1 MAIKADNEGSLSFT
15 EIAAEWNK
23 SRGATDTHSLDEYH
37 SGESLVFAGAADGS
51 GNAIPSSGTISFS
64 DFYDTT
70 SFAEPGSFTTIT
82 SSTTAVVTAGANAI
96 LINQAVGGGGEG
108 LNGLGYDRSGVES
121 SGPGGG
127 AGGFVSEKVFNV
139 TAGETITFTIGAGGS
154 GKASNSSYSS
164 NSGYGAGFLTS
175 FGILWGD
182 TSDAVSG
189 GTTTVSGSSTGT
201 LITLA
206 GGSGATNGGG
216 GVQGPKRTQGAGS
229 GGGATINGTALTS
242 GTTSGGTAVS
252 SFANSSGSGGT
263 GVGGNAVN
271 NSAGNHFNGDN
282 TNEAGGNGGA
292 SNFQAGGTGSSS
304 GSTSPGGNGSEG
316 SGGGGGSA
324 LGNIARSLGG
334 QGGAGFVSFKFLQ
347 VN

>member
-1 MAIKADNEGSLSFT
+1 MTIKSSGSLNTT
-15 EIAAEWNK
+15 EIVAEWGGSQPN
-23 SRGATDTHSLDEYH
+23 SLSEYY
-37 SGESLVFAGAADGS
+37 SGGSLVYSGAADGS

-64 DFYDTT
+64 DFYNTT
-70 SFAEPGSFTTIT
+70 AFAEPGSYTTVT
-82 SSTTAVVTAGANAI
+82 SSTTATVTVGANAI
-96 LINQAVGGGGEG
+96 IIYQAVGGGGEG

-127 AGGFVSEKVFNV
+127 AGGFVSEKVFSV

-154 GKASNSSYSS
+154 GKASNASYSS
-164 NSGYGAGFLTS
+164 DSGYSAGSLTS
-175 FGILWGD
+175 YGILWGD

-271 NSAGNHFNGDN
+271 NSPGNHFNGDN
-282 TNEAGGNGGA
+282 TNGAGGNGGA
-292 SNFQAGGTGSSS
+292 SNFASGGTGSSS
-304 GSTSPGGNGSEG
+304 GSTSPGGNGSQG

-334 QGGAGFVSFKFLQ
+334 QGGDGFVSYKFLQ

>member
-1 MAIKADNEGSLSFT
+1 MTIKSSGSLNTT
-15 EIAAEWNK
+15 EIVAEWGGSQPN
-23 SRGATDTHSLDEYH
+23 SLSEYY
-37 SGESLVFAGAADGS
+37 SGGSLVYSGAEDGS
-51 GNAIPSSGTISFS
+51 GNDIPSSGNPISFS

-70 SFAEPGSFTTIT
+70 AFAEPGSYTTVS
-82 SSTTAVVTAGANAI
+82 SSTTATVTAGANAI
-96 LINQAVGGGGEG
+96 IIYQAVGGGGEG
-108 LNGLGYDRSGVES
+108 LNGLGYDKAGAES

-127 AGGFVSEKVFNV
+127 AGGFVSEKVFSV

-154 GKASNSSYSS
+154 GKASNASYSS
-164 NSGYGAGFLTS
+164 DTGYRGNDTG

-206 GGSGATNGGG
+206 GGGGATNGGG
-216 GVQGPKRTQGAGS
+216 GVQGPIRSQGAGS
-229 GGGATINGTALTS
+229 GGSATINATALTS

-252 SFANSSGSGGT
+252 SFANSSGSGND
-263 GVGGNAVN
+263 GVGGNATN
-271 NSAGNHFNGDN
+271 NSPGNHFGGDN
-282 TNEAGGNGGA
+282 TNGAGGNGGA
-292 SNFQAGGTGSSS
+292 SQFASGGAGDSS
-304 GSTSPGGNGSEG
+304 GSTAGGGDGSQG

-324 LGNIARSLGG
+324 LGTISSSLGG
-334 QGGAGFVSFKFLQ
+334 EGGDGFVSYKFLQ

>member
-1 MAIKADNEGSLSFT
+1 MAIKSSGSLNTT
-15 EIAAEWNK
+15 EIVAEWGGSQPN
-23 SRGATDTHSLDEYH
+23 SLSEYY
-37 SGESLVFAGAADGS
+37 SGGSLVYSGAQDGS
-51 GNAIPSSGTISFS
+51 GNAIPSSGNPISFS

-70 SFAEPGSFTTIT
+70 AFAEPGSFTTVT

-108 LNGLGYDRSGVES
+108 LNGLGYDKAGAES

-127 AGGFVSEKVFNV
+127 AGGFVSEKVFSV
-139 TAGETITFTIGAGGS
+139 TAGETITFTIGTGGS

-164 NSGYGAGFLTS
+164 DSGYTGSLTG

-206 GGSGATNGGG
+206 GGGGATNGGG
-216 GVQGPKRTQGAGS
+216 
-229 GGGATINGTALTS
+229 TAI
-242 GTTSGGTAVS
+242 S
-252 SFANSSGSGGT
+252 SFANSSGSGND
-263 GVGGNAVN
+263 GVGGNATN
-271 NSAGNHFNGDN
+271 NSAGNHFGGDN
-282 TNEAGGNGGA
+282 TNGAGGNGGA
-292 SNFQAGGTGSSS
+292 SQFASGGSGDSS
-304 GSTSPGGNGSEG
+304 GSTAGGGDGSQG
-316 SGGGGGSA
+316 SGGGGGAA
-324 LGNIARSLGG
+324 LGTQAFSLGG
-334 QGGAGFVSFKFLQ
+334 EGGDGFVSFKFLQ